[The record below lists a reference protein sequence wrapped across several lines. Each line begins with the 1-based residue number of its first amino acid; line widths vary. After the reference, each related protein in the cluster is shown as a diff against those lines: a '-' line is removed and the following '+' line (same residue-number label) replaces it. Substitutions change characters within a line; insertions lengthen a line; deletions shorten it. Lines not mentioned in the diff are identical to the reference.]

1 MFEII
6 FLIILVLY
14 FLQILIFIIGATKN
28 YPRLIESELPSV
40 CIIVAARN
48 EENNILDCLESLDKL
63 VYPEEKLKVILVDDH
78 STDRTKEIIDNFISG
93 RSGFECITPS
103 REIGNLKGKAN
114 AIANA
119 IETVTSEVILTTDAD
134 CTVSPTWAITLSS
147 YFKEDV
153 AMVCGYTDQ
162 HYKNL
167 FEAMQSV
174 DFIYLLAVAA
184 GTMNLGKPL
193 SCIGNNMS
201 YRKSVYEEVGGYEN
215 IPFSVTEDFQL
226 LMAMHNLKK
235 YKIIYP
241 LDAEGLVTS
250 KPCENYEQLYW
261 QKKRWGVGGLESDFA
276 GYSVMTVGFLTHV
289 FMLLVPVFFSM
300 SALYILLFK
309 VALDYFFLKG
319 VHYRLKLEFRIK
331 HFISFE
337 LYFIVYVLLLP
348 FMLFFSKK
356 VKWKGREF

>member
-6 FLIILVLY
+6 FLGFLVIY

-28 YPRLIESELPSV
+28 YPKLDESDLPVIS
-40 CIIVAARN
+40 IIVAARN
-48 EENNILDCLESLDKL
+48 EENNILDCLQSLDNL
-63 VYPEEKLKVILVDDH
+63 IYPEDKLKIILVDDH
-78 STDRTKEIIDNFISG
+78 STDRTREIINEFIAGKSK
-93 RSGFECITPS
+93 FVCMTPS

-134 CTVSPTWAITLSS
+134 CTVSSKWALTLSS
-147 YFKEDV
+147 YFTEDV

-162 HYKNL
+162 SYKNL

-201 YRKSVYEEVGGYEN
+201 YRKSVYDEVGGYKN

-241 LDAEGLVTS
+241 LDPDGLVTS
-250 KPCENYEQLYW
+250 KPCESYNQLYW
-261 QKKRWGVGGLESDFA
+261 QKKRWGVGGLESDIA
-276 GYSVMTVGFLTHV
+276 GYSVMTVGFIIHV
-289 FMLLVPVFFSM
+289 LMLLVPFFFSL
-300 SALYILLFK
+300 SAMYILLFK
-309 VALDYFFLKG
+309 IALDYFFLKG
-319 VHYRLKLEFRIK
+319 VHDRLKLEFRLK
-331 HFISFE
+331 HFLSFE
-337 LYFIVYVLLLP
+337 LYFMVYVLMLP